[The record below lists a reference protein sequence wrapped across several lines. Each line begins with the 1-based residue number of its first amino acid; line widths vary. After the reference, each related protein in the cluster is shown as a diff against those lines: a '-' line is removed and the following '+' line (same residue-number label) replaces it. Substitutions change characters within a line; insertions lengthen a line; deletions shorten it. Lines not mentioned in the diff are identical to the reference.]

1 MHRVFKYFPSLQPS
15 SLMWHSDLMVSVFD
29 SESSVLN
36 SSSRRCCL
44 ICVLGLDTTP
54 TVSLSVQVYKWV
66 LANSCRGQPSV
77 GLASDPEGADIL
89 LVTSCFR
96 IQDKFQCDGPLS

>member
-1 MHRVFKYFPSLQPS
+1 MYRVFKCFPSLQPS
-15 SLMWHSDLMVSVFD
+15 SLMWVSGLMVSVFD

-36 SSSRRCCL
+36 SS
-44 ICVLGLDTTP
+44 CVLGLDTTP
-54 TVSLSVQVYKWV
+54 TVSLSAQVYKWV